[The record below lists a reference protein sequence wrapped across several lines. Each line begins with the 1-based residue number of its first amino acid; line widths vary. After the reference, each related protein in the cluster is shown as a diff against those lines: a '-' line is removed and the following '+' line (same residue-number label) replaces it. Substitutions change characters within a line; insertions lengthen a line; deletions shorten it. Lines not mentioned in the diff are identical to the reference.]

1 MIHHESR
8 PHINHSNDLHD
19 RHHPR
24 SPSNTE
30 SAMTDAEW
38 SAFYETMM
46 STEDML
52 PLEDAQ

>member
-8 PHINHSNDLHD
+8 PHINHSNDLNG

-24 SPSNTE
+24 SPNTE

-46 STEDML
+46 IGVEMMPMEDN
-52 PLEDAQ
+52 Q